1 MNNTQIHKLVDQ
13 IVELET
19 IMQNE
24 ATTEDE
30 KEVAMKKM
38 DSLIGRLFVLGSQSG
53 QERTISEI
61 LDKIDGLVTAKLEN
75 NKK

>member
-1 MNNTQIHKLVDQ
+1 MNTTQINKLVNQ
-13 IVELET
+13 IIDLET
-19 IMQNE
+19 IMQDE
-24 ATTEDE
+24 TTTEDE

-61 LDKIDGLVTAKLEN
+61 LDKIDGLVTQKLS
-75 NKK
+75 KK

>member
-1 MNNTQIHKLVDQ
+1 MNTTQINKLVNQ
-13 IVELET
+13 IVDLET
-19 IMQNE
+19 IMQDE
-24 ATTEDE
+24 TATEDE

-61 LDKIDGLVTAKLEN
+61 LDKIDGLVTQKLS
-75 NKK
+75 KK

>member
-1 MNNTQIHKLVDQ
+1 MNTTQINKLVNQ
-13 IVELET
+13 IVDLET
-19 IMQNE
+19 VMQDE
-24 ATTEDE
+24 TTTEDE

-61 LDKIDGLVTAKLEN
+61 LDKIDGLVTQKLS
-75 NKK
+75 KK

>member
-1 MNNTQIHKLVDQ
+1 LNTTQINKLVNQ
-13 IVELET
+13 IVDLET
-19 IMQNE
+19 IMQDE
-24 ATTEDE
+24 TTTEDE

-61 LDKIDGLVTAKLEN
+61 LDKIDGLVTQKLS
-75 NKK
+75 KK

>member
-1 MNNTQIHKLVDQ
+1 MNTTQINKLVNQ
-13 IVELET
+13 IVDLET
-19 IMQNE
+19 IMQDE
-24 ATTEDE
+24 TATENE

-61 LDKIDGLVTAKLEN
+61 LDKIDGLVTQKLS
-75 NKK
+75 KK

>member
-1 MNNTQIHKLVDQ
+1 MNTTQINKLVNQ
-13 IVELET
+13 IVELEM

-24 ATTEDE
+24 TATENE

-61 LDKIDGLVTAKLEN
+61 LDKVDGLVTQKLS
-75 NKK
+75 KK

>member
-1 MNNTQIHKLVDQ
+1 MNTTQINKLVNQ
-13 IVELET
+13 IVELEM

-24 ATTEDE
+24 TATEDE

-61 LDKIDGLVTAKLEN
+61 LDKVDGLVTQKLS
-75 NKK
+75 KK

>member
-1 MNNTQIHKLVDQ
+1 MNTTQINKLVNQ
-13 IVELET
+13 IVELEM

-24 ATTEDE
+24 TATENE

-38 DSLIGRLFVLGSQSG
+38 DSLIGRLFVLGSRSG

-61 LDKIDGLVTAKLEN
+61 LDKVDGLVTQKLS
-75 NKK
+75 KK

>member
-1 MNNTQIHKLVDQ
+1 MNTTQINKLVNQ
-13 IVELET
+13 IVDLET
-19 IMQNE
+19 IMQDE
-24 ATTEDE
+24 TTTEDE

-61 LDKIDGLVTAKLEN
+61 LDKIDGLVTQKLS
-75 NKK
+75 KK

>member
-1 MNNTQIHKLVDQ
+1 MNTTQINKLVNQ
-13 IVELET
+13 IVELEM
-19 IMQNE
+19 IIQNE
-24 ATTEDE
+24 TATEDE

-61 LDKIDGLVTAKLEN
+61 LDKVDGLVTQKLS
-75 NKK
+75 KK

>member
-1 MNNTQIHKLVDQ
+1 MNTTQINKLVNQ
-13 IVELET
+13 IVELEM
-19 IMQNE
+19 IMQNKT
-24 ATTEDE
+24 ATEDE

-61 LDKIDGLVTAKLEN
+61 LDKVDGLVTQKLS
-75 NKK
+75 KK

>member
-1 MNNTQIHKLVDQ
+1 MNTTQINKLVNQ
-13 IVELET
+13 IVELEM

-24 ATTEDE
+24 TATKDE

-61 LDKIDGLVTAKLEN
+61 LDKVDGLVTQKLS
-75 NKK
+75 KK